1 MALPD
6 PIPAEVRAR
15 LKDLRL
21 SSRRQST
28 VQGIG
33 QHHSRSR
40 GAGMEFAQYRAYE
53 PGDEPRQ
60 IDWKLYAR
68 SDKFFVREAERD
80 SPLTVWVLLDATA
93 SMAQTD
99 AVRPDWSRLSA
110 AKTMAA
116 CVFEMACRQGDR
128 FGLIAVN
135 GNGLQVVNG
144 GAGARHR
151 DACLWAL
158 SQVVASGS
166 WPSEVACRPVWE
178 RIGANAL
185 VLMISDGFDEK
196 ALVLAE
202 RLAAARRELSNIQIL
217 TAEER
222 DFPFAGGQ
230 RFVDVETGGELLTD
244 AAASRAD
251 YLKDFAAAGAELSRR
266 LSASGIRHVQTFLD
280 QPLDAPLRQLFGHS
294 KRRGAGA

>member
-1 MALPD
+1 MAMPD
-6 PIPAEVRAR
+6 PIPADVRAR

-93 SMAQTD
+93 SMAQAD
-99 AVRPDWSRLSA
+99 AARPGWSRLSA
-110 AKTMAA
+110 AKAMAA
-116 CVFEMACRQGDR
+116 CVFELACRQGDR

-135 GNGLQVVNG
+135 GGGLQVTAA
-144 GAGARHR
+144 GAGAKHR
-151 DACLWAL
+151 DACLWGL
-158 SQVVASGS
+158 SQVAAAGS
-166 WPSEVACRPVWE
+166 WPSEAVCRPIWE

-185 VLMISDGFDEK
+185 VLMISDDFDDD
-196 ALVLAE
+196 ALALAE
-202 RLAAARRELSNIQIL
+202 RLAAARRELFNIRIV

-222 DFPFAGGQ
+222 DFPFSGGQ
-230 RFVDVETGGELLTD
+230 RFVDVETGAELLTD
-244 AAASRAD
+244 AAASRGE
-251 YLKDFAAAGAELSRR
+251 YLDRFAAAGAALARR
-266 LSASGIRHVQTFLD
+266 LAASGIRHAESFLD

-294 KRRGAGA
+294 KRRGSAR